1 MDRTQAA
8 SGVAGRQFRRASDPP
23 RRAAGMLGLY
33 LAFWHYAA
41 GQRGRVLLS
50 SSLLIGSELVK
61 LAIPWLAAQ
70 AINTIQRGGP
80 DALSRAGLLVMAVLG
95 TALLSWALHGPG
107 RVIERGVAMH
117 IRRRI
122 ADGLYAK
129 LGRLPLPWHEQHHTG
144 ETLQRIHKTTSAL
157 SDFAQNQ
164 FIYLQNIV
172 RLVGPIIALSALS
185 PHVGMVAV
193 AGYLV
198 VGLVVMRFD
207 RVLIG
212 LADQENEADR
222 RYNASLIEFIGNIQ
236 SVLALRLQAATRV
249 LLGHRMEKVMQ
260 PIGRSIL
267 VIEYKWCAVDLLS
280 LSLTWGL
287 VAAYATGLGSGVAV
301 AAGAGAVLLGN
312 VFMVYQYAGQA
323 GSVIGSLAANFQQFA
338 RYRADYRSA
347 DLIMHAPDAPSTGN
361 SVPVDWR
368 TLELQGIVFRHAR
381 THQSDRP
388 GLSLDRLVI
397 RRGEKIAL
405 IGPSGAGKSTL
416 MRVLAGLYEAD
427 EGSLRVDGAQ
437 LPAVRSLGRAAT
449 FIPQDT
455 EVFEASV
462 RDNLTFGV
470 DHPVDRIERATRV
483 SALDAVLATLPQG
496 LDTPIVERGS
506 NLSGGQKQRLALA
519 RGLLAASGST
529 LVMLDEPT
537 SALDPVTEAQ
547 VFERLHDDFPEATV
561 IASVHRM
568 AVLGHF
574 DRVVLMQGGR
584 IVDAGSVDEL
594 RARSELFRRMQRGAD
609 AAPGSARA
617 ATAAVGAATGTA
629 AARRDDLADALAQ
642 VAADTSSQVEAE
654 DTAEQLRVAC

>member
-1 MDRTQAA
+1 MDRTQTA
-8 SGVAGRQFRRASDPP
+8 SGAAGRPFRRASDPP
-23 RRAAGMLGLY
+23 RRVPGMLGLY

-41 GQRGRVLLS
+41 GQRGRVMLS
-50 SSLLIGSELVK
+50 SSLLVGSELVK

-80 DALSRAGLLVMAVLG
+80 DALSRAGLLVLAVLG
-95 TALLSWALHGPG
+95 TAVLSWALHGPG
-107 RVIERGVAMH
+107 RIIERGVAMH

-164 FIYLQNIV
+164 FLYLQNIV
-172 RLVGPIIALSALS
+172 RLVGPIIALTALA
-185 PHVGMVAV
+185 PQVGMIAV
-193 AGYLV
+193 AGYGV

-207 RVLIG
+207 RVLIR
-212 LADQENEADR
+212 LANEENEADR

-249 LLGHRMEKVMQ
+249 LLGQRMEKVMQ
-260 PIGRSIL
+260 PIGRSIV

-287 VAAYATGLGSGVAV
+287 VAAYAMGLGAVA

-338 RYRADYRSA
+338 RYRADYGSA
-347 DLIMHAPDAPSTGN
+347 DLIMHAPDAPSTGTGM
-361 SVPVDWR
+361 PVDWR
-368 TLELQGIVFRHAR
+368 TLELQGVVFRHAR
-381 THQSDRP
+381 THHADRP
-388 GLSLDRLVI
+388 GLSLDRLQI

-405 IGPSGAGKSTL
+405 VGPSGAGKSTL

-427 EGSLRVDGAQ
+427 EGSVRVDDVA
-437 LPAVRSLGRAAT
+437 LPSVRSLGRTAT

-462 RDNLTFGV
+462 RDNLTLGV

-496 LDTPIVERGS
+496 LDTQIVERGS

-519 RGLLAASGST
+519 RGLLAASSST

-537 SALDPVTEAQ
+537 SALDPVTESQ

-568 AVLGHF
+568 SVLGHF

-594 RARSELFRRMQRGAD
+594 RARSELFQRMQRGGET
-609 AAPGSARA
+609 AAGNARAASARA
-617 ATAAVGAATGTA
+617 GAPNATAVG
-629 AARRDDLADALAQ
+629 RRDDRADALAR
-642 VAADTSSQVEAE
+642 VAADTTSQVVAD
-654 DTAEQLRVAC
+654 DTAEHQRVAC